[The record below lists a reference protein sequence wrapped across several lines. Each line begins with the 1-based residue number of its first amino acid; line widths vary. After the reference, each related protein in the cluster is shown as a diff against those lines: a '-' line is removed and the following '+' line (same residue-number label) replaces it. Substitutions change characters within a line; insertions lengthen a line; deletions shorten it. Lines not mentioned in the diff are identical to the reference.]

1 MPGKLL
7 PSQRRPASKRINLRR
22 LERSNKR
29 LDRRVSPHA
38 ADDQRPQRIQRQQH
52 TRPPVLA
59 TVPPD
64 PPPHARVAALHL
76 ARVRVKRRLALHGLL
91 LDDIAEA
98 EQGREGVCELDEEH
112 GGGQADESEEVGDG
126 GGDDVG
132 DAPVDGHH
140 DRPDMLTLA
149 RGQGWEVEK
158 LDQDVVVDDLDT
170 NVAVQDCGDEAAEDA
185 QHVADRLPGIG
196 RQAIVCDLKQA
207 GQLPICT

>member
-7 PSQRRPASKRINLRR
+7 PSQRRPTSKRINLRR

-29 LDRRVSPHA
+29 LDRRVSPHS
-38 ADDQRPQRIQRQQH
+38 ADNQRPQRIKSQQH

-64 PPPHARVAALHL
+64 PPPDARVAALDL

-91 LDDIAEA
+91 LDDIPEA
-98 EQGREGVCELDEEH
+98 EERGEGVRELDEEH
-112 GGGQADESEEVGDG
+112 GGGQADEPEEVGDG

-140 DRPDMLTLA
+140 DRP
-149 RGQGWEVEK
+149 
-158 LDQDVVVDDLDT
+158 
-170 NVAVQDCGDEAAEDA
+170 AA
-185 QHVADRLPGIG
+185 
-196 RQAIVCDLKQA
+196 
-207 GQLPICT
+207 TY